1 VNTEQLEKKLEQ
13 RPTSPLFSR
22 LASEYLNEGRIDDAI
37 HLCHSGLQFYS
48 TYSTALLIL
57 ARCFEAQ
64 TNYSAALE
72 QINRAIELNP
82 DSPLLRIMHDRLE
95 KAISSNNK
103 QVSDS
108 EEQTNIPEHADI
120 SADVEIIETT
130 SEEISQT
137 TILPD
142 ESESDK
148 SAYQQI
154 PTSDVEEIQQKEIVQ
169 SVDEETDNQPNEIA
183 PEEEIV
189 ETIEQVKSEVITD
202 LPSDD
207 SSPTEDMEQATEEL
221 KLTQVDTQKE
231 DVEKSDA
238 SIDINTG
245 LMTDEEVKQYEGNFS
260 LQAQDVEIP
269 EQPTTEI
276 TGGIV
281 TRTLAEIYASQG
293 AYNEALQTY
302 RLLLKQKPEQRVI
315 IEKRIRE
322 LEEIIKNK
330 LNEETK

>member
-1 VNTEQLEKKLEQ
+1 
-13 RPTSPLFSR
+13 
-22 LASEYLNEGRIDDAI
+22 
-37 HLCHSGLQFYS
+37 
-48 TYSTALLIL
+48 
-57 ARCFEAQ
+57 
-64 TNYSAALE
+64 
-72 QINRAIELNP
+72 
-82 DSPLLRIMHDRLE
+82 
-95 KAISSNNK
+95 
-103 QVSDS
+103 
-108 EEQTNIPEHADI
+108 
-120 SADVEIIETT
+120 
-130 SEEISQT
+130 
-137 TILPD
+137 
-142 ESESDK
+142 
-148 SAYQQI
+148 
-154 PTSDVEEIQQKEIVQ
+154 
-169 SVDEETDNQPNEIA
+169 
-183 PEEEIV
+183 
-189 ETIEQVKSEVITD
+189 
-202 LPSDD
+202 
-207 SSPTEDMEQATEEL
+207 MEQATEEL